1 MQKDFDNWNEE
12 KELANTKDTSD
23 LYFYE
28 GEIWWISLGV
38 NVGFEQDGKSQQF
51 TRPVLVLK
59 KFSQNV
65 FIGVPLSTSG
75 KTGKYYFN
83 FAFADGQSTASLSQ
97 IKLFDSKRLVK
108 KMGFIEKEV
117 LEKIRTKVKNI
128 L

>member
-1 MQKDFDNWNEE
+1 MEKDFDHWNQE
-12 KELANTKDTSD
+12 KKSTNDRDTLD

-28 GEIWWISLGV
+28 GEVWWMSLGI
-38 NVGFEQDGKSQQF
+38 NIGFEEDGKSQQF

-83 FAFADGQSTASLSQ
+83 FAFAESQSTALLSQ
-97 IKLFDSKRLVK
+97 IRLFDSKRMVK
-108 KMGFIEKEV
+108 KMGQIEKGV
-117 LEKIRTKVKNI
+117 LEEIRTKVKGI

>member
-1 MQKDFDNWNEE
+1 MEKDFDNWNQE
-12 KELANTKDTSD
+12 KKSTNDRDTLD

-28 GEIWWISLGV
+28 GEVWWMSLGI
-38 NVGFEQDGKSQQF
+38 NIGFEEDGKSQQF

-83 FAFADGQSTASLSQ
+83 FAFAESQSTALLSQ
-97 IKLFDSKRLVK
+97 IRLFDSKRMVK
-108 KMGFIEKEV
+108 KMGQIEKGV
-117 LEKIRTKVKNI
+117 LEEIRTKVKGI